1 MKITNELVVAENI
14 INVFIDRFRFG
25 TDYQLE
31 RFHVYT
37 VVEKE
42 KDMFTNVVQLV
53 ISKGRSS
60 VMIIVPYSNNERWLK
75 LYDPSRDET
84 VKHEKRDGNW
94 VEVDNDH
101 SELTYEDIFEKVCA
115 ILNK

>member
-1 MKITNELVVAENI
+1 MKITNELVAAENI
-14 INVFIDRFRFG
+14 INVFIDRFRLG
-25 TDYQLE
+25 TDYQLD

-53 ISKGRSS
+53 VSKGKSS
-60 VMIIVPYSNNERWLK
+60 VMITVPYSNNERWLK
-75 LYDPSRDET
+75 IYDPSRDET
-84 VKHEKRDGNW
+84 VEHNMRNGNW
-94 VEVDNDH
+94 AEVDNDH

>member
-1 MKITNELVVAENI
+1 MKITNELVMAENI
-14 INVFIDRFRFG
+14 MNIFIDRFRFR
-25 TDYQLE
+25 TDFQLE

-37 VVEKE
+37 NVEKE
-42 KDMFTNVVQLV
+42 KDMFTNVLQLV
-53 ISKGRSS
+53 VSKGKSS

-75 LYDPSRDET
+75 IYDPSRDET
-84 VKHEKRDGNW
+84 VKHEKRGGNW
-94 VEVDNDH
+94 AEVDNDH